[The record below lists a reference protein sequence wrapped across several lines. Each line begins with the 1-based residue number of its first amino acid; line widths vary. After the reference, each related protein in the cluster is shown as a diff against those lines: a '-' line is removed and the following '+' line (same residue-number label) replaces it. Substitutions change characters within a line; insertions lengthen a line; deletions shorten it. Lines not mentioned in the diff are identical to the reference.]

1 VPDLAFFVGKGGVG
15 KTTVSAAYALRAA
28 SRKSSKPVLLISTD
42 PAHSLG
48 DVLRTRLGKT
58 PAYVKLAARR
68 RLCVWELNSAAL
80 FREFLDE
87 HRVELVETIESGSF
101 FTREEIA
108 ELLET
113 TLPGMAEI
121 AALLAIQS
129 AVDSRR
135 YSKIVVDTAPF
146 GHTLRLFSLPD
157 QFLRLLNFLELAGE
171 RERVLA
177 QHFGG
182 RVGESKAKF
191 VTEWRTRLRRLERLL
206 MEAKLFLV
214 TSPETFALNESV
226 RAIAELRKS
235 NPQVQVADII
245 LNRAIRGESRCAV
258 CRTRRKASRQAQ
270 GFLKRKF
277 RGARIHL
284 GEDPG
289 FPIVGV
295 RELRQFARHV
305 FSGVPLA
312 RALVRPPKSP
322 PSIRLTAVPWPA
334 LDTPLSLVVGKGG
347 VGKTTVSAALG
358 FCTRR
363 GRRKA
368 VEICSLDPAPSLD
381 DIFQTQV
388 GDQTRAVLGDKNFYA
403 SEFDSIAL
411 FQRWISALRAGIE
424 EATSANFSGVHID
437 LSFERRL
444 FSELLELVPPGVDE
458 VLAVFR
464 IVGLLE
470 ESSGKVIVMDMAPT
484 GHALELLRTPERMLA
499 WSRLLLKSLAV
510 RRKLALAREAAVKI
524 AELEVRARE
533 LSDRLRNRKSAKV
546 YLVVLPELLPDRE
559 TGRLV
564 EQLDALELSVEAIV
578 VNRVL
583 LPGKAAACSRCRTQA
598 EWQAEILARLKR
610 EFRGRKIYVV
620 RNFDRE
626 IAGREGLDELTRNLW
641 RMS

>member
-15 KTTVSAAYALRAA
+15 KTTVSAAYAVVAA
-28 SRKSSKPVLLISTD
+28 SRKSAKPVLLISTD
-42 PAHSLG
+42 PAHSIG
-48 DVLRTRLGKT
+48 DVLQTRLGRT
-58 PAYVKLAARR
+58 PANVELGAQR
-68 RLCVWELNSAAL
+68 RLRVWELDSAAL

-87 HRVELVETIESGSF
+87 HRAELIETVESGSF

-108 ELLET
+108 DLLRT

-129 AVDSRR
+129 AVDSCR
-135 YSKIVVDTAPF
+135 YSTIVVDTAPF

-191 VTEWRTRLRRLERLL
+191 VNEWRTRLRSLDRLL
-206 MEAKLFLV
+206 GAANLFLV

-226 RAIAELRKS
+226 RSIRELRKS
-235 NPQVQVADII
+235 NPRVRVADII
-245 LNRAIRGESRCAV
+245 LNRAVGGESRCAV
-258 CRTRRKASRQAQ
+258 CRTRQKASRQAE
-270 GFLKRKF
+270 GFLKRMF

-289 FPIVGV
+289 FPILGV

-305 FSGVPLA
+305 FSGAPLA
-312 RALVRPPKSP
+312 RAPIRPAKSP
-322 PSIRLTAVPWPA
+322 PSIRLTPTPWPV

-347 VGKTTVSAALG
+347 VGKTTIAAALG
-358 FCTRR
+358 FRTR
-363 GRRKA
+363 GLRREA
-368 VEICSLDPAPSLD
+368 VEICSVDPAPSLD

-388 GDQTRAVLGDKNFYA
+388 GDRTRSVLGDKNFCA

-411 FQRWISALRAGIE
+411 FKRWISELRAGIE

-444 FSELLELVPPGVDE
+444 LSELLELVPPGVDE
-458 VLAVFR
+458 VLSVFR
-464 IVGLLE
+464 IVDLLE
-470 ESSGKVIVMDMAPT
+470 ESSGKVVVIDMAPT
-484 GHALELLRTPERMLA
+484 GHALELLRTPERMLT

-533 LSDRLRNRKSAKV
+533 LSERLRNRKAAKV
-546 YLVVLPELLPDRE
+546 YLVMLPELLPDRE
-559 TGRLV
+559 TVRLLK
-564 EQLDALELSVEAIV
+564 QLDGFELSVEAIV

-583 LPGKAAACSRCRTQA
+583 LPEKVAACPRCRIQA
-598 EWQAEILARLKR
+598 EWQAEVLARLKR

-620 RNFDRE
+620 ENFERE
-626 IAGREGLDELTRNLW
+626 IAGRKGLDELTRNLW
-641 RMS
+641 RLS